1 MNHLNW
7 ADFLTIAFFLGLLFY
22 LVGKNFSLKETKE
35 EYFMA
40 GKNLSWPVI
49 GFAFFV
55 TNIST
60 EQFIGMA
67 GAGFRKGLV
76 MACYEWLGIL
86 VIIVVAIFILPK
98 YLRAGIN
105 TLPEYLEYRYNGS
118 VRLVVS
124 VAMFFAYVFI
134 TISGML
140 YANVV
145 AIETILNYHS
155 TNTYWFLA
163 MIAGTLAIVGG
174 LKTVMKLE
182 VVFALIMILGG
193 LMVSVFSIIKVGGF
207 SEIMAQAPQKVHTL
221 LPSND
226 PDLPWNSI
234 ILGGFWFGA
243 FFYFG
248 FNQYMMQK
256 LFTTPSLST
265 AQKGILLAA
274 SLKLI
279 IPFIIVL
286 PAIIAFILYSNQIT
300 DPDASYPLLALQVLP
315 EGFKGTFYC
324 MLFAAVFGSFISVL
338 NSASTIFSLD
348 IYKRF
353 IKPEIADEMLV
364 RVGRISIVVMLIAA
378 CLWAPHIK
386 DFGGVFIYIKKYF
399 GFIYP
404 SVIVVFLA
412 GWTSKK
418 VSPTAALSTIL
429 ANPIVFSFML
439 YYFPSKAY
447 LTSIAYTTIILA
459 ILISIIT
466 ILAPWKSKFSIPD
479 RVNIRF
485 ERNLGIFIWCI
496 FLFTSS
502 VALIVLFI

>member
-22 LVGKNFSLKETKE
+22 LVGKNFSFKESKE

-67 GAGFRKGLV
+67 GAGYRKGLV

-105 TLPEYLEYRYNGS
+105 TLPEYLEYRYNGN

-145 AIETILNYHS
+145 AIETILNYQS

-163 MIAGTLAIVGG
+163 IIAGTLAVVGG
-174 LKTVMKLE
+174 LKTVMRLE
-182 VVFALIMILGG
+182 VMFALIMIFGG
-193 LMVSVFSIIKVGGF
+193 IMVSIFSVIKVGGF
-207 SEIMAQAPQKVHTL
+207 AEILAQAPEKLHTL

-274 SLKLI
+274 TLKLI

-286 PAIIAFILYSNQIT
+286 PAIIAFILYSNQIS
-300 DPDASYPLLALQVLP
+300 DPDASYPMLALQVLP
-315 EGFKGTFYC
+315 QGFQGTFYC

-353 IKPEIADEMLV
+353 IKPDISDDVLV
-364 RVGRISIVVMLIAA
+364 KVGRLSIPVMLIAA

-399 GFIYP
+399 GLIYP
-404 SVIVVFLA
+404 AVIVVFLA
-412 GWTSKK
+412 GWMSKK
-418 VSPTAALSTIL
+418 VSPSAALATIL
-429 ANPIVFSFML
+429 ANPLIFFLMM
-439 YYFPSKAY
+439 YFFPEHAF
-447 LTSIAYTTIILA
+447 LTNITYTTIILA
-459 ILISIIT
+459 FLICMVAL
-466 ILAPWKSKFSIPD
+466 LAPWRSKFSIPD